1 VSDVPL
7 HSVVP
12 RSHRRLLAAALVA
25 AAVPLSGCAEV
36 GEGESA
42 HYEPAKV
49 TPIKG
54 AGDFKRV
61 EFTAEGARRIGLQ
74 TESISRSRA
83 RRVAPYGALIYD
95 AKGGTYVYTATGPR
109 TFVRRAVKVDRIEGG
124 RVLLSAGPPVGTQV
138 VTTGAAEVYGAELE
152 IAASH

>member
-1 VSDVPL
+1 MAVARAS
-7 HSVVP
+7 
-12 RSHRRLLAAALVA
+12 RSRRRVLAAALVA
-25 AAVPLSGCAEV
+25 GALPLSACAEV
-36 GEGESA
+36 QESA
-42 HYEPAKV
+42 PEHYQPAKV

-61 EFTAEGARRIGLQ
+61 TFTAEGARRIGLQ
-74 TESISRSRA
+74 TGSISRSGA
-83 RRVAPYGALIYD
+83 RTVAPYGALIYD
-95 AKGGTYVYTATGPR
+95 PQGRTYVYTTTGPR
-109 TFVRRAVKVDRIEGG
+109 TYLRRRVEVDRIEGS